1 MYNVLVCDD
10 EKDITSALKI
20 FLETEGYRV
29 FCAFNGRMAVESV
42 LEDDIHLV
50 LMDIMMPEMDGI
62 EAMNEIRKSS
72 NVPII
77 LVSAKSET
85 EDKLLGLDTGADD
98 YITKPFNP
106 DEVLARV
113 RSQLRRYMALGG
125 AAAYQ
130 SDTVLRIGEIELDTE
145 RETVKVDGEAVGLTK
160 TEYDILK
167 LFMRRPGEV
176 ISPEDIYNSVWHD
189 APYGARSTV
198 AVHIRH
204 IREKIEEF
212 PDKPRYIKVIWG
224 RGYRIEDD
232 GGAS

>member
-113 RSQLRRYMALGG
+113 RSHLRRYMALG
-125 AAAYQ
+125 
-130 SDTVLRIGEIELDTE
+130 
-145 RETVKVDGEAVGLTK
+145 
-160 TEYDILK
+160 
-167 LFMRRPGEV
+167 
-176 ISPEDIYNSVWHD
+176 
-189 APYGARSTV
+189 
-198 AVHIRH
+198 
-204 IREKIEEF
+204 
-212 PDKPRYIKVIWG
+212 
-224 RGYRIEDD
+224 
-232 GGAS
+232 